1 MEYLAKGKGLIVMS
15 MHTTSIDF
23 KELEQQG
30 KTVIYKE
37 SETVLTNTDWKLW
50 GKKITDSEDVFVYRK
65 IVTFE
70 EAEEYELQ
78 NELLD

>member
-1 MEYLAKGKGLIVMS
+1 MVDL
-15 MHTTSIDF
+15 DF
-23 KELEQQG
+23 GQLRKQG

-37 SETVLTNTDWKLW
+37 SETELNESNWGFW
-50 GKKITDSEDVFVYRK
+50 GKRKTEDEEVFVYRK

-70 EAEEYELQ
+70 EAEQYELE

>member
-1 MEYLAKGKGLIVMS
+1 MQ

-23 KELEQQG
+23 EELKQQG

-37 SETVLTNTDWKLW
+37 SEAELNNTAWKLW
-50 GKKITDSEDVFVYRK
+50 GKRTTEVEDVFVYRK

-70 EAEEYELQ
+70 EAKQYELQ